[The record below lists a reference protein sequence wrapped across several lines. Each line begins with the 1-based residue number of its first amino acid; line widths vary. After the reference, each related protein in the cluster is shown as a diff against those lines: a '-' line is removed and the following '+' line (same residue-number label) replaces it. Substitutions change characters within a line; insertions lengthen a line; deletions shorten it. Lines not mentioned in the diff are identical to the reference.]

1 MIRLF
6 LLFMILAP
14 YHHNLFCL
22 RFHYTPLI
30 YKQQYKFVKKMYFIR
45 KISIFLTLKRK
56 RKFMLY

>member
-14 YHHNLFCL
+14 YLHNLFCL

-30 YKQQYKFVKKMYFIR
+30 YKQQYNFVKKSVLFVKFLYF
-45 KISIFLTLKRK
+45 
-56 RKFMLY
+56 